1 MAPLAD
7 QGMGEREGNP
17 WMQPVI
23 GLQDP
28 EGGIPFFA
36 NPDTIQPENS
46 LRGPENDIAFF
57 TNPDM
62 IQPEYDFWTP
72 MNNAIFDE
80 ILTNMSVTQEP
91 VGGNWNL
98 RTSSNTIN
106 NVVANGSDSQSYT
119 YASIPRGDVAID
131 GIKALAT
138 PSFQVADSD
147 IEHQHLQSNT
157 ILAEEGQDEPEYV
170 MHGRTPQVTKR
181 ARKNSGPSSEEWQ
194 RRKLE
199 IHKLYVVENCSLRL
213 TMKEMAG
220 KGFHA
225 ESVTLPAFSLGI
237 IC

>member
-7 QGMGEREGNP
+7 QGMGESEGNP

-46 LRGPENDIAFF
+46 LRDPENDIAFF
-57 TNPDM
+57 INPDM
-62 IQPEYDFWTP
+62 IQPEYNFWTP

-98 RTSSNTIN
+98 RTSSNTID
-106 NVVANGSDSQSYT
+106 NVVANGSDSQSYP
-119 YASIPRGDVAID
+119 YSSIPRGDVAIE
-131 GIKALAT
+131 GIKALAA
-138 PSFQVADSD
+138 PSLQVADSN
-147 IEHQHLQSNT
+147 IEHQHLQSNR
-157 ILAEEGQDEPEYV
+157 ILAEEGQDELEYV
-170 MHGRTPQVTKR
+170 THGRTPQVAKR
-181 ARKNSGPSSEEWQ
+181 GRKNSGPSSEEWQ
-194 RRKLE
+194 RRKPE
-199 IHKLYVVENCSLRL
+199 IYNLYVENNCSLKL
-213 TMKEMAG
+213 TIKEMARN
-220 KGFHA
+220 GFHA
-225 ESVTLPAFSLGI
+225 ESVTLPVFSLGI